1 MRIDGEGIA
10 LLHQYA
16 EDFAIA
22 RKGTSNEGHSFDKA
36 IFDAHINLT
45 LQLIAVFRREKRNGE
60 KPTDRIPALKQG
72 NIVYFPERRMY
83 A

>member
-1 MRIDGEGIA
+1 MRIDGEGMA

-45 LQLIAVFRREKRNGE
+45 LQLIAVFRR
-60 KPTDRIPALKQG
+60 
-72 NIVYFPERRMY
+72 
-83 A
+83 